1 MAIICS
7 ICGKKQSGFIS
18 DFPLSDNDPGNRIC
32 AACEERKQGC
42 IRTLEFNTQNYP
54 NAKKIFLSCVADPI
68 PSVKQELDRMMKD
81 WDNQY
86 QTKFEADEAWAQDIV
101 RKEMEEKAK
110 EAQIAEWNQKFRDM
124 MTTSGFNFEG
134 WRIAKYIKV
143 ISAETVLGTGFA
155 SEFSAS
161 VANLLGTETDKFAKK
176 FEQAKD
182 SSLNKLISK
191 AVDLGAN
198 ALIGVDFDYPLIY
211 NNIIAVIA
219 SATAV
224 VVEKAEE

>member
-1 MAIICS
+1 M
-7 ICGKKQSGFIS
+7 KNQIS
-18 DFPLSDNDPGNRIC
+18 
-32 AACEERKQGC
+32 
-42 IRTLEFNTQNYP
+42 NY
-54 NAKKIFLSCVADPI
+54 
-68 PSVKQELDRMMKD
+68 MM
-81 WDNQY
+81 
-86 QTKFEADEAWAQDIV
+86 
-101 RKEMEEKAK
+101 
-110 EAQIAEWNQKFRDM
+110 
-124 MTTSGFNFEG
+124 TSGFNFEG

>member
-1 MAIICS
+1 MFE
-7 ICGKKQSGFIS
+7 KQKSSEEIEAKTKEQ
-18 DFPLSDNDPGNRIC
+18 
-32 AACEERKQGC
+32 AA
-42 IRTLEFNTQNYP
+42 
-54 NAKKIFLSCVADPI
+54 
-68 PSVKQELDRMMKD
+68 QE
-81 WDNQY
+81 
-86 QTKFEADEAWAQDIV
+86 
-101 RKEMEEKAK
+101 
-110 EAQIAEWNQKFRDM
+110 AEWNTKYHNM
-124 MTTSGFNFEG
+124 MMTSGFNFEG
-134 WRIAKYIKV
+134 FHIVKYIKI
-143 ISAETVLGTGFA
+143 ISGETVLGTGFA
-155 SEFSAS
+155 SEFSAGM
-161 VANLLGTETDKFAKK
+161 ANLFGVETDKFAKK